1 MQSILFRKK
10 SLSVSLTASH
20 TASLFGAG
28 LMLYVLVCESKCFG
42 QYLLVK
48 NCWYL
53 TGAKICGHKESLSLL
68 YILMQLG
75 FLCLKESWTWEV
87 FIFHIM

>member
-42 QYLLVK
+42 QYA
-48 NCWYL
+48 Y
-53 TGAKICGHKESLSLL
+53 A
-68 YILMQLG
+68 
-75 FLCLKESWTWEV
+75 
-87 FIFHIM
+87 